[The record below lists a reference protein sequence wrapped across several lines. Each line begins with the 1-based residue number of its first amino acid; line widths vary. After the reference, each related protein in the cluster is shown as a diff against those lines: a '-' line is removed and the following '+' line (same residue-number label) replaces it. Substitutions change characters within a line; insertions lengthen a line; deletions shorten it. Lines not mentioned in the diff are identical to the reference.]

1 MYMASG
7 VPETLWAACEL
18 PRSVGQTALR
28 LDMASSKLNPHL
40 GPRPATACPQSVGGV
55 GAARCRSQTHAA
67 WIILAI
73 VARARCQF
81 IRWCSF
87 HIGQLPHAHP
97 QCGSMA
103 HGVMKGRCRRP
114 RGSRSANISRSTVRA
129 CFGQRKVATSC
140 WARVGDG
147 VDGAFERVMTIRTWM
162 MSVDG
167 GIGRRLWCV
176 GAGPI
181 VSWKWLSP
189 P

>member
-1 MYMASG
+1 MYMVSG
-7 VPETLWAACEL
+7 VSETLWAACEL

-28 LDMASSKLNPHL
+28 LDMVSSKLNPIWDRDQ
-40 GPRPATACPQSVGGV
+40 PRLVRRASAGLEQPGAVPRLMRRGLLEI
-55 GAARCRSQTHAA
+55 AARAT
-67 WIILAI
+67 
-73 VARARCQF
+73 CQI

-129 CFGQRKVATSC
+129 FLGQTNEATSC

-176 GAGPI
+176 GVGPI
-181 VSWKWLSP
+181 VSWKVLSP

>member
-1 MYMASG
+1 M
-7 VPETLWAACEL
+7 
-18 PRSVGQTALR
+18 R
-28 LDMASSKLNPHL
+28 LDMASRKLNPIWDRDQ
-40 GPRPATACPQSVGGV
+40 PRLVRRASAGLEQPGAVPRLMRRGLYVRLLRAPDVNCSGGV
-55 GAARCRSQTHAA
+55 LFTC
-67 WIILAI
+67 
-73 VARARCQF
+73 
-81 IRWCSF
+81 
-87 HIGQLPHAHP
+87 GQLPHAHP

-129 CFGQRKVATSC
+129 FLGQTIEATSC
-140 WARVGDG
+140 FARVDDG
-147 VDGAFERVMTIRTWM
+147 ADGAFERVMTIRTWM

-176 GAGPI
+176 GAGQL